1 MPRINRRLSEYAG
14 LVTARETDRDGRSLD
29 PVLITTLVTT
39 LLPVIVDC
47 FRKDEDVPP
56 ERVPDRVRELNS
68 RAPRQLRKRLSRG
81 ITAERVEQH
90 RQFCEEYRVRFRKR
104 DALLP
109 AAELN
114 ATVEAMIAEAV
125 EMPESEAIE
134 LCRSIS

>member
-1 MPRINRRLSEYAG
+1 MPRINRRLNEYAG

-39 LLPVIVDC
+39 LLPAIVDC
-47 FRKDEDVPP
+47 FRKDEDIPP
-56 ERVPDRVRELNS
+56 ERVPAQVREMNS
-68 RAPRQLRKRLSRG
+68 RAPRQLRRRLARG

-125 EMPESEAIE
+125 EMPESEAIA
-134 LCRSIS
+134 LCRSMS

>member
-14 LVTARETDRDGRSLD
+14 LVTARETDRSGRSLD

-47 FRKDEDVPP
+47 FRKDEDIPLS
-56 ERVPDRVRELNS
+56 RVPAQVRELNN

-125 EMPESEAIE
+125 EMPEPEAIA
-134 LCRSIS
+134 LCESIS